1 MTTVTNLNAVKTRY
15 DLSVNEARVENAQA
29 PNPMIVTGSTLN
41 TAGAYWGGGTGNKAI
56 LGFKGHNG
64 ILLSALSTFE
74 WEWETISPVETL
86 GILSFQYPYMSLIV
100 EVLPLQYKI
109 ISIDPNENARQP
121 PLNIGTL
128 TGGPSTW
135 KFKCDVTA
143 DFNNVQVVLA
153 FATPAAAAPPVPA
166 IPAFSLPPGPGGA
179 PVPGYWSGVSLPN
192 TNWQNDYFKWSE
204 IIAAFPTAKLAD
216 AFIGD
221 GGLPG
226 PTATATPTSTPAV
239 MLSVGDSGFRR
250 QRYIKIKS
258 VKLNGVDA

>member
-1 MTTVTNLNAVKTRY
+1 MTTALNLNTFASRY
-15 DLSVNEARVENAQA
+15 DLSVNEARVENAQS
-29 PNPMIVTGSTLN
+29 PNPMLVTGTTLN

-56 LGFKGHNG
+56 LGLKGHSG
-64 ILLSALSTFE
+64 KLLSTLTDFE
-74 WEWETISPVETL
+74 WEWEMISPIETA
-86 GILSFQYPYMSLIV
+86 GILSYHYPYMNLIV

-121 PLNIGTL
+121 LLNIGAL

-135 KFKCDVTA
+135 KFRCDVAA

-153 FATPAAAAPPVPA
+153 FALAAPAAPPVPA
-166 IPAFSLPPGPGGA
+166 IPAFSLPPGPGGL
-179 PVPGYWSGVSLPN
+179 PVPGYSPGPGLPV
-192 TNWQNDYFKWSE
+192 TNWQNNYFKWSE

-226 PTATATPTSTPAV
+226 PTATATPVSTSAV
-239 MLSVGDSGFRR
+239 MLNMGDSGFRR
-250 QRYIKIKS
+250 MRYAKLTS
-258 VKLNGVDA
+258 VKINGATA